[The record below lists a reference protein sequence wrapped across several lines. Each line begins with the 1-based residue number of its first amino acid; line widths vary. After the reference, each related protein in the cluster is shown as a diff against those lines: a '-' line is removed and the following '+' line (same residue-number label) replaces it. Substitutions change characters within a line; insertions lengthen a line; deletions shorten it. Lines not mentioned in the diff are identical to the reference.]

1 VAVDSES
8 AALASA
14 AATTVVALLTTDGWT
29 QVKKEVGGLWRRFRP
44 SHAETVEAD
53 LAEAREEV
61 LAGGGAVTGALVIE
75 WESRLRRL
83 LAADRAVA
91 GGLARVTGVLAGHLV
106 RGESG
111 GNVTVSQY
119 AEAFGGST
127 VIQVG
132 RDARIGKRC

>member
-1 VAVDSES
+1 VDSES

-53 LAEAREEV
+53 LAGAREEA
-61 LAGGGAVTGALVIE
+61 LAGGDAVTGTLVTE

-91 GGLARVTGVLAGHLV
+91 GELARVTDVLAGHLV
-106 RGESG
+106 RGERS

-119 AEAFGGST
+119 AEASGGST

>member
-1 VAVDSES
+1 MDSES
-8 AALASA
+8 AALVSS
-14 AATTVVALLTTDGWT
+14 AATTVVALLTTDAWT

-53 LAEAREEV
+53 LAEAREEA
-61 LAGGGAVTGALVIE
+61 LAGGGTVTGALVSE

-91 GGLARVTGVLAGHLV
+91 GELARVTGVLAVYLP
-106 RGESG
+106 RGERG
-111 GNVTVSQY
+111 GNETVSQIGI
-119 AEAFGGST
+119 ADNRST

-132 RDARIGKRC
+132 RDARIGEQC